1 MGDKNRWGRWNKMNR
16 GRETATGRQHWC
28 SLTLTES
35 IFWQASAFC
44 NNLEIISVHKGPAVW
59 QSKCSVPDQSL
70 WFSQLLVSVCTCLT
84 SISGPFSVIKVRMM
98 ELGRD
103 WKGET
108 KPQTEQKNINTDSET
123 KRVLQDIEQRK
134 PTLACYVAFLWSL
147 SKRQIQLTA
156 DNPFRGASEGSSGR
170 PSSFIEHTQLPTC
183 TAHQTANYNSMFWR
197 H

>member
-1 MGDKNRWGRWNKMNR
+1 MKLISETSFLLICCTPEKNHSEKKGKMGDKNRWGRWNKMNR

-123 KRVLQDIEQRK
+123 DFGDKMSFTRYWTEKTNFSLLCCFPMK
-134 PTLACYVAFLWSL
+134 PF
-147 SKRQIQLTA
+147 
-156 DNPFRGASEGSSGR
+156 
-170 PSSFIEHTQLPTC
+170 
-183 TAHQTANYNSMFWR
+183 
-197 H
+197 